1 MIVNTGQEQ
10 NRQTLLKLSVEKQEI
25 NELKKKKKQFLIVLN
40 VTVKTVM

>member
-25 NELKKKKKQFLIVLN
+25 NELKKKKKAISDS
-40 VTVKTVM
+40 VKCDS